1 MFSLGNVEYQCGDHP
16 DLDFIYN
23 NCMKRSI
30 YESRNYREV
39 ESGISPLDVLP
50 CDQSFYTYAGSLTTP
65 PCYETVQWIVFKC
78 PITVSKKVRIVTGFF
93 CFIEIN
99 FNQIH
104 LQLWWFF
111 FLNFFFQFH
120 VGLQKFAVSSGF
132 KRRWPEIAGG

>member
-1 MFSLGNVEYQCGDHP
+1 MGTIQTWTLFTTTAWNGPLMKAGTTGRWSLESPLWMFSLVTRASTRMPGHWPLHRV
-16 DLDFIYN
+16 
-23 NCMKRSI
+23 MKRS
-30 YESRNYREV
+30 
-39 ESGISPLDVLP
+39 SGL
-50 CDQSFYTYAGSLTTP
+50 SLNALLLSLKRFE
-65 PCYETVQWIVFKC
+65 Y
-78 PITVSKKVRIVTGFF
+78 SLAFF